1 MKFPV
6 LFAAMILGVISDPV
20 YAQKVSTG
28 NELQAKAAEF
38 DGKKVQIFVGQVEF
52 PPMTIHKEKK
62 FQDFEVSTRE
72 DGYGKVRSEYAG
84 KIAVRVPEDQVV
96 EFSRL
101 HGVRIPHSGAFQRE
115 KIVGIFRAC
124 KTKAGGY
131 LDLTDGSGQDIDP
144 KTVR

>member
-1 MKFPV
+1 M
-6 LFAAMILGVISDPV
+6 AGILLVIGICPIW
-20 YAQKVSTG
+20 AQRISTG
-28 NELQAKAAEF
+28 KELNARPEEF
-38 DGKKVQIFVGQVEF
+38 DGKKVQVFVGEVEF
-52 PPMTIHKEKK
+52 PPMTINKEKK

-72 DGYGKVRSEYAG
+72 DGYGKVRTEYGG
-84 KIAVRVPEDQVV
+84 KIAVRVPEDEV
-96 EFSRL
+96 EAFSRA
-101 HGVRIPHSGAFQRE
+101 HGVRIPHSGAVQRE